1 MVGAGTELSF
11 GGMTTI
17 LLGAVLK
24 TLSDEEDGATMILQ
38 GQAAL
43 VTGASSGIGRAT
55 AVALAQAG
63 ADVAINYLTLPDAAA
78 ELAEQIRA
86 LGRRA
91 VLCPVDVAD
100 QAAVEAMVERVAA
113 ELGRLDIFVSN
124 AFYSDEELF
133 HQADM
138 AGFRRTI
145 DVTMWGA
152 FYGLRASVKQMI
164 RQGQG
169 GAAVIVSSPHAHL
182 AFPRC
187 MAYNM
192 AKAALDQMARTAAVE
207 LFAQRI
213 RVNLVHPG
221 WTDTPGERKYFT
233 EEALQ
238 KAAAAL
244 PWGRLARPEEIARGI
259 LFLVDPASDY
269 VTGTTLSI
277 DGGIQLPW
285 WSRRGS
291 GEL

>member
-1 MVGAGTELSF
+1 
-11 GGMTTI
+11 
-17 LLGAVLK
+17 
-24 TLSDEEDGATMILQ
+24 MILQ
-38 GQAAL
+38 GRIAL

-55 AVALAQAG
+55 ALTLARAG
-63 ADVAINYLTLPDAAA
+63 ADVAINYLTLPEAA
-78 ELAEQIRA
+78 EELAKEIRT

-91 VLCPVDVAD
+91 LLCPVDVAEQD
-100 QAAVEAMVERVAA
+100 AVEVMVERIAA

-124 AFYSDEELF
+124 AFYSDEDLF

-145 DVTMWGA
+145 DVTLWGA
-152 FYGLRASVKQMI
+152 FYGLRASVKQML

-169 GAAVIVSSPHAHL
+169 GAAVIVSSPHAKT

-213 RVNLVHPG
+213 RVNVVYPG
-221 WTDTPGERKYFT
+221 WTDTPGERKFFT

-244 PWGRLARPEEIARGI
+244 PWGRLARPDEIARGI

-269 VTGTTLSI
+269 ITGTTLSI
-277 DGGIQLPW
+277 DGGFQLPW
-285 WSRRGS
+285 WSKRGG
-291 GEL
+291 GEV

>member
-1 MVGAGTELSF
+1 
-11 GGMTTI
+11 MTTI
-17 LLGAVLK
+17 L
-24 TLSDEEDGATMILQ
+24 Q
-38 GQAAL
+38 GKVAL

-55 AVALAQAG
+55 AWILAQAG
-63 ADVAINYLTLPDAAA
+63 ADVAINYLTLHDAAV
-78 ELAEQIRA
+78 ELAEQVRG

-91 VLCPVDVAD
+91 LLFPVDVSD
-100 QAAVEAMVERVAA
+100 QAAVESMVAQIAA
-113 ELGRLDIFVSN
+113 KFGRLDIFVSN
-124 AFYSDEELF
+124 AFFSDEALF
-133 HQADM
+133 YEADL

-152 FYGLRASVKQMI
+152 FFGLRATVQQMM

-169 GAAVIVSSPHAHL
+169 GAIVIVSSPHAIL
-182 AFPRC
+182 AFPNS

-233 EEALQ
+233 EEQLQ

-244 PWGRLARPEEIARGI
+244 PWGRLAKPEEIARGI

-269 VTGTTLSI
+269 ITGSTLTL
-277 DGGIQLPW
+277 DGGLQLPW
-285 WSRRGS
+285 WSKRGS